1 MGNMDLLI
9 GAAQTMAEYN
19 GIQGAAHVR
28 DKLTEMIRIRE
39 TTRACTIAA
48 IQYAEEDPPG
58 SGVYFA
64 DSMFSV
70 IGSLNTQSGLPEAA
84 LMAADIAGGA
94 VITMPSEAELQNPE
108 TSEYLKKYFKGVADV
123 STEDR
128 MRMLKFLQHWTAGPQ
143 TVLMWHSG
151 GPIQFNLS
159 LAYMLGKGGL
169 EENQKFAKRIAGIKT
184 D

>member
-19 GIQGAAHVR
+19 GIQGVANVR
-28 DKLTEMIRIRE
+28 DKITEMIRIRE
-39 TTRACTIAA
+39 TTQACTIAA
-48 IQYAEEDPPG
+48 IQYAGEDPQG
-58 SGVYFA
+58 SGVCFA

-70 IGSLNTQSGLPEAA
+70 MGSLNTQYGLPQAA
-84 LMAADIAGGA
+84 LLAADIAGGS
-94 VITMPSEAELQNPE
+94 VVTMPSEAELQNPE
-108 TSEYLKKYFKGVADV
+108 TSGYLKKYFKGVADV

-151 GPIQFNLS
+151 GPVQFNRS

-169 EENQKFAKRIAGIKT
+169 EEKKKYAKRVAGIKA